1 MKLAFQPVRCKL
13 RARLTPPN
21 LSTCARCASIDSAIA
36 LLLGTAGPYRD
47 LRPASSATAPA
58 MQNATPASTFR
69 MNTCESVSKQR
80 TLTTFRMN
88 TYEKQGEGGP
98 LAHAITRNPGS
109 LRRDPKK
116 PPRFSRALCVPM
128 ANPFLSSVWRLFA
141 LFLHPS
147 FFVFSNLQPL
157 FAKHPGG
164 GATARLEPH
173 FVILAM
179 NTE

>member
-1 MKLAFQPVRCKL
+1 
-13 RARLTPPN
+13 
-21 LSTCARCASIDSAIA
+21 
-36 LLLGTAGPYRD
+36 
-47 LRPASSATAPA
+47 
-58 MQNATPASTFR
+58 MQNATLINPFR
-69 MNTCESVSKQR
+69 INTCESVSKQR

-88 TYEKQGEGGP
+88 TYEKQGEGAP
-98 LAHAITRNPGS
+98 LAPATTWDPGI
-109 LRRDPKK
+109 LRRDPRDR
-116 PPRFSRALCVPM
+116 PASLRALCVSV

-164 GATARLEPH
+164 GATARLEPY

-179 NTE
+179 KTE